1 MNRLAFIFF
10 KMKKLIM
17 MIIIIIQGRV
27 ILNKKK
33 LRINPYVQV
42 WKIRIDD

>member
-1 MNRLAFIFF
+1 MNRLAFTFF

-27 ILNKKK
+27 ILNKK

>member
-1 MNRLAFIFF
+1 MNRLAFTFF

-17 MIIIIIQGRV
+17 MIIIIIQDRV